1 MDMESASNMASTSA
15 KRHYGIAF
23 VVSLAMSLFFW
34 IEMGVFNVVGFL
46 FWTCLSALL
55 GSSFG
60 LVVGRRILVTV
71 VATFVI
77 RLLLFVIMTWF

>member
-1 MDMESASNMASTSA
+1 
-15 KRHYGIAF
+15 
-23 VVSLAMSLFFW
+23 
-34 IEMGVFNVVGFL
+34 
-46 FWTCLSALL
+46 LL